1 MDTSPSD
8 RPNDNDI
15 VLKQSDF
22 SIDHIL
28 NKAGVKDTYNFCIA
42 DFSVHNKVGGQ
53 YGAQSNHNVCNT
65 FVPMLNWLQYTRY
78 RPPKLPSKYPVR
90 HKRPRAL
97 KYCCAVC
104 NCLRNFDI

>member
-8 RPNDNDI
+8 RPSNEI

-28 NKAGVKDTYNFCIA
+28 NKAGAKYTYTYCTYI
-42 DFSVHNKVGGQ
+42 HNDVRDQCGTQ
-53 YGAQSNHNVCNT
+53 NEHNEFKA

-78 RPPKLPSKYPVR
+78 RPPKLPSKYD
-90 HKRPRAL
+90 KRSIQRGLKITLAL
-97 KYCCAVC
+97 S
-104 NCLRNFDI
+104 RG